1 MGAEV
6 SRQERPERQEGQA
19 RHISSPEV
27 ARFGN
32 ALNSIGLP
40 VTSGYNP
47 SGLTDNCVFVTLASL
62 LGKTADQLS
71 HEINIEMPANGSGGL
86 SITRLRPVFESI
98 AWVVKTRH
106 VMVAFYSPGQFPN
119 SPQNDDIKRRV
130 KVLELGQRVGVG
142 YRRSDGSGH
151 VVTMQPEERGGYRYL
166 CYQHSPFG
174 RDVTEEVERG
184 TIVFTF
190 SAYPS

>member
-1 MGAEV
+1 MGVEP
-6 SRQERPERQEGQA
+6 SRPERQEGQA
-19 RHISSPEV
+19 GYTSSPEA

-32 ALNSIGLP
+32 ALNSIGLS

-71 HEINIEMPANGSGGL
+71 REIDIEMPTNGSGGL
-86 SITRLRPVFESI
+86 SIASLRPVFESI

-119 SPQNDDIKRRV
+119 SPQNDYIKRQV

-142 YRRSDGSGH
+142 YKRPDGSGH
-151 VVTMQPEERGGYRYL
+151 VVTMQPEERGGYRYV
-166 CYQHSPFG
+166 CYQQSQFG
-174 RDVTEEVERG
+174 RDVTEEVEG
-184 TIVFTF
+184 ATIVFTF